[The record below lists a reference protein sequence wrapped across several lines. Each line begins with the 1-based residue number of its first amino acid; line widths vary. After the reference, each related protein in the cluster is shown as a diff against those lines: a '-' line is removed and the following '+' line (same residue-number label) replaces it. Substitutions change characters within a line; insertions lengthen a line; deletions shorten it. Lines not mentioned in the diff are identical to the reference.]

1 MSKRK
6 INEDEILAALP
17 FLKDIEH
24 AGIEDLQKFGIY
36 SLIPKNQFIT
46 MEGDSCE
53 FFSFVFSG
61 KIKVYKTGENGREI
75 TLYRLEKGQSCIL
88 TASCILSHKKFPAIS
103 LSEEPVEVISVPSTL
118 FLEWISK
125 YDFWRNYVFNLLSE
139 RLSSI
144 ISVVQEIAF
153 RNVDVRLAQHL
164 YKLSL
169 ESKDEIKTT
178 HQHIAGDIGTS
189 REVVSRLLKD
199 FEDEGMLILSRGS
212 LKITDLPALKS
223 KYKKFNSL

>member
-1 MSKRK
+1 LSKRK
-6 INEDEILAALP
+6 LNEDEILAALP
-17 FLKDIEH
+17 FLKDIKGV
-24 AGIEDLQKFGIY
+24 GIEGLKRFGIY
-36 SLIPKNQFIT
+36 SLIPKNHLIT
-46 MEGDSCE
+46 IEGDSCQ
-53 FFSFVFSG
+53 FFSFVLSG
-61 KIKVYKTGENGREI
+61 KIKVYKTAENGREI
-75 TLYRLEKGQSCIL
+75 TLYRLEKGQFCIL

-103 LSEEPVEVISVPSTL
+103 FSEEPVEVISVPSTL

-125 YDFWRNYVFNLLSE
+125 HEFWRAFVFNLLSE
-139 RLSSI
+139 RLSAI

-178 HQHIAGDIGTS
+178 HQHIAGDIGTL

-199 FEDEGMLILSRGS
+199 FEDEGILMLSRGS
-212 LKITDLPALKS
+212 LKIIDFPALKS